1 MNIISKAVAA
11 AAAMCLYA
19 ATGVEA
25 QIRLNFGE
33 ESPIRK
39 MHRNNA
45 GIGISLERIIR

>member
-33 ESPIRK
+33 DSPIRK
-39 MHRNNA
+39 MQIAEMAITN
-45 GIGISLERIIR
+45 L